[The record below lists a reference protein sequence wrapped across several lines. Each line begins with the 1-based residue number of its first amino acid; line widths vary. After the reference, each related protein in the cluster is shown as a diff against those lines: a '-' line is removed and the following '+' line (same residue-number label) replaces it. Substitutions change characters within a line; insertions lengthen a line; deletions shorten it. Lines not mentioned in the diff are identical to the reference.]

1 MAGPK
6 ILAGTGR
13 EGDPGRPGLVLP
25 QALASPHQALAPMVG
40 TPPPAPDG
48 SSVGAT
54 LGATGGPSMEVL
66 ELFPR
71 YVLKGNLPPA
81 LLAALL
87 ELAKE
92 VLKAPERSPDASR
105 KLAGQLALQLE
116 LGPQQP
122 AVQELCREVI
132 LPGCERWIRHVID
145 RQPPQGRG
153 PWTEGRYGLQI
164 IDVWLNVQRA
174 GDYNPTHTHGGSF
187 SGVLYLQV
195 PPQISGASFDGQLC
209 FHGPEEWH
217 IQSFRTGMAEYVLP
231 VPGEFYVFPAW
242 QPHSVPPFRGEGE
255 RWSLAFNVVAVPQP
269 AGAARP
275 AQMPLVRGLPS
286 GGAHPFAANPAG
298 QPGNVSLSSGRKRPP
313 GF

>member
-1 MAGPK
+1 
-6 ILAGTGR
+6 
-13 EGDPGRPGLVLP
+13 
-25 QALASPHQALAPMVG
+25 MVG
-40 TPPPAPDG
+40 TPPTAPDG
-48 SSVGAT
+48 ATVGTSVGAT
-54 LGATGGPSMEVL
+54 LGAAVGATMEVL

-71 YVLKGNLPPA
+71 YVLKGTLPPA
-81 LLAALL
+81 LLAALQA
-87 ELAKE
+87 LAKE
-92 VLKAPERSPDASR
+92 VLKAPERSPDASG

-122 AVQELCREVI
+122 AVQQLCREVI
-132 LPGCERWIRHVID
+132 LPGCERWIRHVMD

-153 PWTEGRYGLQI
+153 PWTEGRYGLQM
-164 IDVWLNVQRA
+164 IDVWLNVQRS

-242 QPHSVPPFRGEGE
+242 QPHSVAPFRGEGE

-269 AGAARP
+269 AGGPRP
-275 AQMPLVRGLPS
+275 SQTPMVSGLPR
-286 GGAHPFAANPAG
+286 GGDNPLGGNPAG
-298 QPGNVSLSSGRKRPP
+298 LPGNVSLSSGRKRPP
-313 GF
+313 GV

>member
-1 MAGPK
+1 
-6 ILAGTGR
+6 
-13 EGDPGRPGLVLP
+13 
-25 QALASPHQALAPMVG
+25 MVG
-40 TPPPAPDG
+40 TPPPAPD
-48 SSVGAT
+48 
-54 LGATGGPSMEVL
+54 GATGGPSMEVL

-71 YVLKGNLPPA
+71 YLLKGSLPPA

-105 KLAGQLALQLE
+105 KLAGQLSLQLE

-153 PWTEGRYGLQI
+153 PWTEGRYGLQM

-209 FHGPEEWH
+209 FHGPEDWH
-217 IQSFRTGMAEYVLP
+217 IQSFRTGMAEYILP

-242 QPHSVPPFRGEGE
+242 QPHSVAPFRGVGE

-269 AGAARP
+269 AGGARP
-275 AQMPLVRGLPS
+275 AQMPLVTGLPS
-286 GGAHPFAANPAG
+286 GGGNPLGAPAG
-298 QPGNVSLSSGRKRPP
+298 IQGNVSLSSGRKRPP